1 MSHSLVRIIAS
12 FHDLSSAQHAL
23 ADLEQQGIRRN
34 QWELFSSEPADVG
47 EKEGSFIPRAALIG
61 GILGAVGGGGLAAGT
76 AVAMGLQTGG
86 MPMVAYA
93 PVGIIV
99 FALGGLGA
107 VIGTLISF
115 FAEAGLARFPGPA
128 EAEIGRRL
136 TRGETVLAVSCPP
149 HESGRVEKILKLRG
163 AEVYLEP

>member
-1 MSHSLVRIIAS
+1 MSPFPVRIIAS
-12 FHDLSSAQHAL
+12 FHDLPTVQQAL
-23 ADLEQQGIRRN
+23 ADLEHQGIGRN
-34 QWELFSSEPADVG
+34 QWELFSSQPVG
-47 EKEGSFIPRAALIG
+47 VDENEKSFIARSALIG

-86 MPMVAYA
+86 MPTVAYA

-115 FAEAGLARFPGPA
+115 FAEAGLARFPDPA

-136 TRGETVLAVSCPP
+136 SRGETVLSVSCQP
-149 HESGRVEKILKLRG
+149 HESPRVEKILKLRG
-163 AEVYLEP
+163 AEVYLEA